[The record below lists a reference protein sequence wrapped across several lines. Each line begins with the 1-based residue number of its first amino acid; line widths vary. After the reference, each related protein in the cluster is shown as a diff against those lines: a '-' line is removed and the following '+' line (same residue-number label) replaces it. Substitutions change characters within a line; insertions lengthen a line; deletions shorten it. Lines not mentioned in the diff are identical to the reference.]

1 MEQLKNKSHKLSLLA
16 AILILF
22 CGIFI
27 GGYLVLKSGR
37 GAAGELTN
45 ILLGKNSLSGACQAD
60 QNDAQKDSDQDGLKD
75 WEEIQVYK
83 TNPCKSDS
91 DGDGYLD
98 GEEVASGYDP
108 AKKAPGDEL
117 AGASQTAPRPL
128 PQNLTEA
135 LRQSLLGQIKN
146 NQIQS
151 FNSEGGLLSGEDIQN
166 YPALQQSINEIITNS
181 SDLFA
186 AETIDESQ
194 IKISS
199 DSSPVAIR
207 RYAAA
212 ASGAIFDVKNI
223 SSPSESEMF
232 LNAVEKNDFSE
243 LDKILV
249 AYDESYKKLKTLT
262 VPENLLSLHVEQL
275 NIFSSLIKIYQ
286 GVKEINNDPLKA
298 NLALQNYQAIS
309 EKISSWLEN
318 LSAFIEENQ

>member
-1 MEQLKNKSHKLSLLA
+1 MENKKNNSRKLSILA

-45 ILLGKNSLSGACQAD
+45 ILSGKNSTNGLCQAD
-60 QNDAQKDSDQDGLKD
+60 QNDAAKDSDQDGLKD
-75 WEEIQVYK
+75 WQEIQIYK
-83 TNPCKSDS
+83 TDACKNDS
-91 DGDGYLD
+91 DNDGYLD
-98 GEEVASGYDP
+98 GEEVASGFDP

-117 AGASQTAPRPL
+117 TGAAQTLPRPL

-166 YPALQQSINEIITNS
+166 YPGLQQSINEIVANS
-181 SDLFA
+181 SNLFA
-186 AETIDESQ
+186 AEAINENQ

-199 DSSPVAIR
+199 DSGPAAIR

-212 ASGAIFDVKNI
+212 ASGAIPDVKNV

-243 LDKILV
+243 LDKVLT
-249 AYDESYKKLKTLT
+249 AYSEGYQKLKTLT
-262 VPENLLSLHVEQL
+262 VPENLLPLHLEQL

-286 GVKEINNDPLKA
+286 GVKEINSDPLKA

-309 EKISSWLEN
+309 ERISSWLEN
-318 LSAFIEENQ
+318 LSEFIGENQ